1 MKIKTL
7 DGKWSLRPADNA
19 AISRNTAFFS
29 ENEKL
34 EMNLPGDVHSTLLE
48 RGIIKDPYYAKNELE
63 MLWVGQN
70 GWNLSRDFSYEKEEG
85 RVILSLTRVDTVC
98 SVFLN
103 GKEVGRTDNFFARWD
118 FDVTDTVKDGE
129 NHIEFR
135 FESAEKLALKRN
147 SELAYPI
154 PCSLYP
160 NGSPHRNL
168 VRKTQCH
175 AGWDWG
181 PCIMAVGVYDPIKLI
196 SVKELSVTSWN
207 CIPTLKDH
215 SWICRV
221 EVTAR
226 VFEECDVD
234 FNIAV
239 AGRKEHTITH
249 VRPGEENYS
258 FTFVI
263 PEEDVELWW
272 PAGQGGQHLYPL
284 DISFGDFSDKRMIA
298 FRTLTIKNTVTM
310 GGKELTVSVNGK
322 DIFMKGMNWIPMDA
336 LPSRITTSRYI
347 RLLQS
352 VSDANMNMVRI
363 WGGGFYENE
372 AFYDTCDR
380 LGILIWHDLMF
391 ACSTYPSD
399 EWFLRSVE
407 KELEYQIL
415 RLKSHPSIALWCGN
429 NEDLGALTW
438 YEESVKNRDRYV
450 MDYDR
455 LNEGVCGRLV
465 RKLDPSRI
473 FWPSSPCAGPG
484 DFSDN
489 WHTDG
494 AGDMHFWSVWHEGA
508 PFEKYRTVKPRFC
521 SEFGYQS
528 FPSLSTVKGYCPEE
542 DLNLTSPVMEHHQ
555 KNPRGNSIIL
565 ENFSRYFRFPDTLE
579 KMLYLSQAQQAW
591 AMQTACE
598 YWRSLRPYCMGTLIW
613 QLNDN
618 WPVASWSAVEYSGKW
633 KLMMYHARNFFAPI
647 APIGYVEDGK
657 LRVFVT
663 NDTDREEEVKVS
675 VKFSTYRGEKVRQHV
690 FRVIVPPQSVY
701 PVTESDLTGIKPE
714 TTFAYIKVSTPTIY
728 REAQIFLTEPK
739 NSELQD
745 PGLRTSVRA
754 VGKTF
759 QVEVSCTRPAFWVSL
774 DAGDI
779 KGVFSDNMFSIRPTA
794 QHVVSFTPEEDVSLE
809 EFTKTLRIYDLYWAG
824 H

>member
-284 DISFGDFSDKRMIA
+284 DISFGDFSDK
-298 FRTLTIKNTVTM
+298 
-310 GGKELTVSVNGK
+310 G
-322 DIFMKGMNWIPMDA
+322 
-336 LPSRITTSRYI
+336 
-347 RLLQS
+347 
-352 VSDANMNMVRI
+352 
-363 WGGGFYENE
+363 
-372 AFYDTCDR
+372 
-380 LGILIWHDLMF
+380 
-391 ACSTYPSD
+391 
-399 EWFLRSVE
+399 
-407 KELEYQIL
+407 
-415 RLKSHPSIALWCGN
+415 
-429 NEDLGALTW
+429 
-438 YEESVKNRDRYV
+438 
-450 MDYDR
+450 
-455 LNEGVCGRLV
+455 
-465 RKLDPSRI
+465 
-473 FWPSSPCAGPG
+473 
-484 DFSDN
+484 
-489 WHTDG
+489 
-494 AGDMHFWSVWHEGA
+494 
-508 PFEKYRTVKPRFC
+508 
-521 SEFGYQS
+521 
-528 FPSLSTVKGYCPEE
+528 
-542 DLNLTSPVMEHHQ
+542 
-555 KNPRGNSIIL
+555 
-565 ENFSRYFRFPDTLE
+565 
-579 KMLYLSQAQQAW
+579 
-591 AMQTACE
+591 
-598 YWRSLRPYCMGTLIW
+598 
-613 QLNDN
+613 
-618 WPVASWSAVEYSGKW
+618 
-633 KLMMYHARNFFAPI
+633 
-647 APIGYVEDGK
+647 
-657 LRVFVT
+657 
-663 NDTDREEEVKVS
+663 
-675 VKFSTYRGEKVRQHV
+675 
-690 FRVIVPPQSVY
+690 
-701 PVTESDLTGIKPE
+701 
-714 TTFAYIKVSTPTIY
+714 
-728 REAQIFLTEPK
+728 
-739 NSELQD
+739 
-745 PGLRTSVRA
+745 
-754 VGKTF
+754 
-759 QVEVSCTRPAFWVSL
+759 
-774 DAGDI
+774 
-779 KGVFSDNMFSIRPTA
+779 
-794 QHVVSFTPEEDVSLE
+794 
-809 EFTKTLRIYDLYWAG
+809 
-824 H
+824 